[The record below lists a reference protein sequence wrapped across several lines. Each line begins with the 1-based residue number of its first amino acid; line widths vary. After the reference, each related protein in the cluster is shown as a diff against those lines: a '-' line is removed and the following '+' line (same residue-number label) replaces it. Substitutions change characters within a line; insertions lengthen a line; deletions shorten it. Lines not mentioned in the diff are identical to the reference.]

1 MLVREEG
8 VLEILIP
15 FKVMLCLTEFKIFK
29 EVVHS
34 KVAAEEQRKQKKKK
48 DFWHA
53 DNEILAYKK
62 FPPEC

>member
-1 MLVREEG
+1 MDVMLVREEG

-48 DFWHA
+48 K
-53 DNEILAYKK
+53 ILT
-62 FPPEC
+62 C